1 MNTKEMQ
8 HPASDEPPSPP
19 FPGSDV
25 TTKKR
30 GLYTLPFL
38 NGIST
43 TDLGFMVPQVV
54 RTGPNCIS
62 MGAWGGGGVRLRS
75 S

>member
-1 MNTKEMQ
+1 MISRSNSRRGKENEYEKEM

-30 GLYTLPFL
+30 GLYKLP
-38 NGIST
+38 
-43 TDLGFMVPQVV
+43 V
-54 RTGPNCIS
+54 
-62 MGAWGGGGVRLRS
+62 
-75 S
+75 